1 MMHIRNFSYYTP
13 AEPDVAGAMYL
24 KSEDGQDWYECQAL
38 FSPETLKVV
47 YDSRGVITGYG
58 KETALLWPVNQSV
71 AEVPDTPESRK
82 IDL

>member
-24 KSEDGQDWYECQAL
+24 KSEDGQDWYECQSQFA
-38 FSPETLKVV
+38 EDTLKVV

-58 KETALLWPVNQSV
+58 KDTALLWPVNQSV
-71 AEVPDTPESRK
+71 AEVP
-82 IDL
+82 

>member
-1 MMHIRNFSYYTP
+1 MMHIRNFSYYTGG
-13 AEPDVAGAMYL
+13 ADVAGAMYL

-58 KETALLWPVNQSV
+58 KDTALL
-71 AEVPDTPESRK
+71 
-82 IDL
+82 